1 MLGRSRGCDLRIGG
15 GDASRRHAEIRGDAD
30 GFLLRDL
37 GSTNGTLLNG
47 ERISEHRLA
56 PGDRI
61 EIGTSM
67 ITFCEVGGGLENL
80 ALDGD
85 TEKTIL
91 TERPISNQVF
101 EGDLAEIPPFAVL
114 QMLEMGRKTGL
125 LQFDSVEGVGRLWL
139 CKGDPVHATTKTQT
153 GFDAAISIVHESTGR
168 FTFQPHE
175 TPPERTIEASVTE
188 LLLESARALDEGLL

>member
-1 MLGRSRGCDLRIGG
+1 MAA
-15 GDASRRHAEIRGDAD
+15 GDASRRHAEINGDAD

-37 GSTNGTLLNG
+37 GSTNGTLING
-47 ERISEHRLA
+47 ERLSEHRLA

-61 EIGTSM
+61 EIGATM

-80 ALDGD
+80 AVEGD

-91 TERPISNQVF
+91 TERPTSNQVF
-101 EGDLAEIPPFAVL
+101 EGELTEIPPFAVL
-114 QMLEMGRKTGL
+114 QMLEMGRKSGL

-139 CKGDPVHATTKTQT
+139 SKGDPVHADTKTQT
-153 GFDAAISIVHESTGR
+153 GFDAAITIVHASTGR
-168 FTFQPHE
+168 FTFQPNE

-188 LLLESARALDEGLL
+188 LLLEASRALDEGLL